1 VVTGIGGTGVVTI
14 GALLGMASHIEGK
27 GAGVMEMAG
36 LAQKGGAVHI
46 HCRIAESPEDI
57 SVVRVASGEAHTLI
71 GGDLLVTAGDKTLS
85 LLRRD
90 RSKVVCNEVE
100 AITGEF
106 TRDTEFSLPSDGM
119 KLALNAKVGPDSVQ
133 YIDANRISSKYLGDT
148 IFSNTVLL
156 GMAYQSKL
164 LPLKRESLLEAIRL
178 NGAAVDG
185 NLLAFELGRYYVYQ
199 PNFFQ
204 ETKVEDINEVDY
216 TFESILA
223 YRSKRLEGYQ
233 SKKLAKK
240 YEQLCNKAKD
250 LNENLGSSVARGYYK
265 LIAYKDEYEVAR
277 LHTEYL
283 ENQVKN
289 SFSGYKQLR
298 FNLAPPLFSKRD
310 KNGHLIK
317 KEFGPWMFTLMKLL
331 AKGKYLR
338 GTWLDPFHFTK
349 ERLTERKLIS
359 QYERDVDYII
369 EYYNENNHDTCINLA
384 LLPLQIRGFGH
395 VKEQAI
401 DKSDKIRSNLKA
413 IISGD
418 HSNQKL
424 SAAE

>member
-1 VVTGIGGTGVVTI
+1 
-14 GALLGMASHIEGK
+14 MASHIEGK

-46 HCRIAESPEDI
+46 HCRIAESPGDI

-85 LLRRD
+85 LLRRN
-90 RSKVVCNEVE
+90 RSKVVCNEME
-100 AITGEF
+100 AITGDF
-106 TRDTEFSLPSDGM
+106 TRDTEFTLPSDGM

-133 YIDANRISSKYLGDT
+133 YIDANRISSKYLGDS

-185 NLLAFELGRYYVYQ
+185 NLLAFELGRYYVHQ
-199 PNFFQ
+199 PDFFQ
-204 ETKVEDINEVDY
+204 ETKVEEINQANY
-216 TFESILA
+216 TYESILS
-223 YRSKRLEGYQ
+223 YRSKRIEGYQ
-233 SKKLAKK
+233 SKKLSRK
-240 YEQLCNKAKD
+240 YEALCKKAKD
-250 LNENLGSSVARGYYK
+250 LNDNLGSAVARGYYK

-317 KEFGPWMFTLMKLL
+317 TEFGPWMFTLMKLL

-349 ERLTERKLIS
+349 ERMTERKLVS
-359 QYERDVDYII
+359 EYERDVKYII
-369 EYYNENNHDTCINLA
+369 ENYNQNNHDTCINLA

-395 VKEQAI
+395 VKEEAI
-401 DKSDKIRSNLKA
+401 SKSKKIRSNLKE

-418 HSNQKL
+418 HPNQKL